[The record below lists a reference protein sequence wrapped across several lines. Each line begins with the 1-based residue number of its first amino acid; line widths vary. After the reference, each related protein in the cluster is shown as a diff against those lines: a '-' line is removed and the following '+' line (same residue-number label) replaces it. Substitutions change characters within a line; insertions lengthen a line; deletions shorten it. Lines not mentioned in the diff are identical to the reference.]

1 MDEIKALQTINR
13 GFIRRGALIMS
24 LFGLIWAPAGA
35 SGIPGDAAGLGVQVV
50 ALAVTAGII
59 ARAWQGASAR
69 VGRPRHLP
77 DALLRRSTLVDIP
90 PGIIALAWQGASARV
105 GRPRH
110 LPDDWMRRF
119 NLVDI
124 TQGIAIGLAV
134 LALSPTGNAGLLPGA
149 VCLIVGLAFL
159 LLAGVFDQPEYIWA
173 GAALCAVAALGTGAL
188 LFGDDETSR
197 AVVGLWA
204 GLALWAI
211 STYGALRLAA
221 RFEGCG
227 LGLGVLAGIQRC
239 GWRGRGAAEPLP
251 DGDGQARCRALP
263 GLHRVEEGIVERA
276 HRQREDDQP
285 DQRACREGQDDGR
298 VEQQTEHGGGRPV
311 AWLPE
316 PVGQKCVRQN
326 RA

>member
-1 MDEIKALQTINR
+1 MDEIKARQTINR

-24 LFGLIWAPAGA
+24 LFGLIWASAGA

-50 ALAVTAGII
+50 ALAITA
-59 ARAWQGASAR
+59 
-69 VGRPRHLP
+69 
-77 DALLRRSTLVDIP
+77 
-90 PGIIALAWQGASARV
+90 GIIALAWQGASARV

-211 STYGALRLAA
+211 SVYMLRATA
-221 RFEGCG
+221 SRT
-227 LGLGVLAGIQRC
+227 I
-239 GWRGRGAAEPLP
+239 
-251 DGDGQARCRALP
+251 
-263 GLHRVEEGIVERA
+263 
-276 HRQREDDQP
+276 
-285 DQRACREGQDDGR
+285 
-298 VEQQTEHGGGRPV
+298 
-311 AWLPE
+311 
-316 PVGQKCVRQN
+316 
-326 RA
+326 